1 MVLLKNDSLTVEI
14 SEKGAE
20 IRRLTFDGKDRFWS
34 GDPKVWGGVAP
45 VLFPICG
52 GLKDNKFTVN
62 GKEYELVKHGFAK
75 LMDFS
80 VESATD
86 GAVTFLLTETEETL
100 KSYPWNFEFRV
111 TYILK
116 DSSLKIEYDVKNTS
130 NTVMYTA
137 VGGHEGYACDEG
149 IEDYDIIFE
158 KEETLKAHPVIGTV
172 IARECETVL
181 LESKTLPLYD
191 KYFDVDALV
200 FSDIKSRFLTLRNR
214 KTGEK
219 VSVEFNGFDY
229 LLIWTKPGAKYIC
242 IEPWTCLPAFVDDNY
257 AIEEKLGMTAISPNE
272 HFYKERIIYF

>member
-219 VSVEFNGFDY
+219 GSVEFNGFDY

>member
-1 MVLLKNDSLTVEI
+1 MVILKNDSLTVEI

-20 IRRLTFDGKDRFWS
+20 IRRLTFKGKDRFWS

-52 GLKDNKFTVN
+52 GLRDNKFTLS
-62 GKEYELVKHGFAK
+62 GREYELVKHGFAK

-80 VESATD
+80 VESVTD
-86 GAVTFLLTETEETL
+86 RAATFLLTETEETL

-130 NTVMYTA
+130 DTVMYAA
-137 VGGHEGYACDEG
+137 VGGHEGYACNEG

-158 KEETLKAHPVIGTV
+158 KEETLKAHPVIGTA

-181 LESKTLPLYD
+181 LESKTLPLHD